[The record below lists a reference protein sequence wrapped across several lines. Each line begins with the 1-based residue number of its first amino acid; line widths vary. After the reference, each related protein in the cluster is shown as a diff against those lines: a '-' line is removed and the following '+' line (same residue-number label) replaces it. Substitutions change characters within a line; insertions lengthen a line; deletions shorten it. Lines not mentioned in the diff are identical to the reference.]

1 MPVDHCCRAPQ
12 EDRDRFIFEVFNL
25 MHNKRDIS
33 TAISKRAVTKEE
45 LCVMIMNLPKDAVIV
60 SKFKPDGNGPETNK
74 KELPPFSSLAGGDQS
89 KVQQQALEAADLK
102 QAQFFTIEKKDAK
115 MGNERLIIGD

>member
-60 SKFKPDGNGPETNK
+60 SKFKPDGNGPETKK

-89 KVQQQALEAADLK
+89 KVQQQQALEAADLK
-102 QAQFFTIEKKDAK
+102 QAQSFTI
-115 MGNERLIIGD
+115 